1 MIQTIR
7 TIIQAL
13 FQILSF
19 IIIIDALLS
28 FVLTPFHPVRAALDR
43 IVNPLLVPIR
53 RIVPPI
59 MNMDFS
65 PVVLLLLLQ
74 LIEYLLLRI
83 LG

>member
-1 MIQTIR
+1 MIQ

-28 FVLTPFHPVRAALDR
+28 FVLSPYHPVRTAFDR
-43 IVNPLLVPIR
+43 IVNPLLEPIR

-59 MNMDFS
+59 MGMDFS

-74 LIEYLLLRI
+74 LVEYLLLRI